1 MGEFLPPSL
10 LRQSGAAHRRIKRK
24 AGAFLEGKSPKGRA
38 PMKAIVSMIVAVSFA
53 YAFSG
58 PALAAGKT
66 IHCGTS
72 KDCPSNMQCSTKGCA
87 PALMRRKKAI
97 TIDRPIPG
105 FEGESR
111 AVAIA

>member
-72 KDCPSNMQCSTKGCA
+72 KDCPSNMQCSTKGVCTGA
-87 PALMRRKKAI
+87 HATKK
-97 TIDRPIPG
+97 
-105 FEGESR
+105 SYYY
-111 AVAIA
+111 